1 MEVFSL
7 LDSSPIVLTYK
18 IIDFKFW
25 ETGSYVKIQIVLIDN
40 SVLHVREYNDEFE
53 RNYSFHWQDSL
64 GAFLLRWDN
73 APHHK
78 NLKTFPLPPHVE
90 WYVDHQ
96 SVWLDIKIRCQLL
109 MINPGR

>member
-78 NLKTFPLPPHVE
+78 NLKTFPHHMHKSNLIEESNVISLKDVSKGSE
-90 WYVDHQ
+90 
-96 SVWLDIKIRCQLL
+96 
-109 MINPGR
+109 

>member
-25 ETGSYVKIQIVLIDN
+25 ETGSYVRMQIVLIDN

-53 RNYSFHWQDSL
+53 RNYSFHWQDSQ

-73 APHHK
+73 APHH
-78 NLKTFPLPPHVE
+78 NHLKTFPNHMHKNDLIEESDVI
-90 WYVDHQ
+90 
-96 SVWLDIKIRCQLL
+96 SIKEVLKYITSF
-109 MINPGR
+109 M

>member
-7 LDSSPIVLTYK
+7 LDSSPIVLSYS
-18 IIDFKFW
+18 IVDFKYW
-25 ETGSYVKIQIVLIDN
+25 ETGSYVKMQIVLIDK

-53 RNYSFHWQDSL
+53 RNYSFHWQDSQ

-78 NLKTFPLPPHVE
+78 NLKTFPHHMHKNDRIEETNVISLK
-90 WYVDHQ
+90 
-96 SVWLDIKIRCQLL
+96 DILKYITSC
-109 MINPGR
+109 I

>member
-25 ETGSYVKIQIVLIDN
+25 ETGSYVKMQIMLIDR
-40 SVLHVREYNDEFE
+40 SVLHIREYNDEFE
-53 RNYSFHWQDSL
+53 RNYSFHWQDSQ
-64 GAFLLRWDN
+64 GTFLLRWDN

-78 NLKTFPLPPHVE
+78 HLKTYPSHMHKNDLIEESDVISLKDVLK
-90 WYVDHQ
+90 YIT
-96 SVWLDIKIRCQLL
+96 SCI
-109 MINPGR
+109 

>member
-7 LDSSPIVLTYK
+7 LDSSPIVLSYS
-18 IIDFKFW
+18 IFDFKYW
-25 ETGSYVKIQIVLIDN
+25 ETGSYVKMQIMFIDN

-53 RNYSFHWQDSL
+53 RNYSYHWQDSQ

-78 NLKTFPLPPHVE
+78 KSGNIPPS
-90 WYVDHQ
+90 YA
-96 SVWLDIKIRCQLL
+96 
-109 MINPGR
+109 

>member
-25 ETGSYVKIQIVLIDN
+25 ETGSYVKMQIVLIDN
-40 SVLHVREYNDEFE
+40 STLHVREYNDEFE
-53 RNYSFHWQDSL
+53 RNYSFHWQDSQ

-78 NLKTFPLPPHVE
+78 NLKTFPNHMHIDDVIEESNVISLKDVLK
-90 WYVDHQ
+90 YIT
-96 SVWLDIKIRCQLL
+96 SCI
-109 MINPGR
+109 

>member
-7 LDSSPIVLTYK
+7 LDSSLIVLTYK

-25 ETGSYVKIQIVLIDN
+25 EPGSYVKMQIVLIDN

-78 NLKTFPLPPHVE
+78 NLKTFPHHMHKNNLIEESSAISLKDVLK
-90 WYVDHQ
+90 YIT
-96 SVWLDIKIRCQLL
+96 SCI
-109 MINPGR
+109 

>member
-78 NLKTFPLPPHVE
+78 NLKTFPHHMHKNNLIEESNVISLKDVLK
-90 WYVDHQ
+90 YII
-96 SVWLDIKIRCQLL
+96 SCI
-109 MINPGR
+109 